1 MSNVQSLC
9 ARICRSDCLVLNAF
23 KSFSLSAALSLS
35 FSLNL
40 FRKLK
45 TQKESFHPKMYCFPT
60 LTSQNCR
67 YINCLQ
73 YSSCFASKLKR
84 FARAGFYRV
93 RTATCR
99 SHSAKAAERQIRS
112 KGESSPSKNWKELHV
127 LFFAESGRRCHPTC
141 QMLPGGKSVQK
152 ENLWNYFPVKLF
164 KVKALKYHW
173 IYPWE

>member
-1 MSNVQSLC
+1 MCSY
-9 ARICRSDCLVLNAF
+9 
-23 KSFSLSAALSLS
+23 LSLRLPCFKCLQIFLFICS
-35 FSLNL
+35 LILIFFFKFIQKIENTKRKFPSKDVLFSNSD
-40 FRKLK
+40 LK
-45 TQKESFHPKMYCFPT
+45 
-60 LTSQNCR
+60 NCS
-67 YINCLQ
+67 YIHFLQ

-93 RTATCR
+93 RSAACH
-99 SHSAKAAERQIRS
+99 SQSAKAAERQIRS

-141 QMLPGGKSVQK
+141 QMLPGGKSAQK

>member
-1 MSNVQSLC
+1 MFK
-9 ARICRSDCLVLNAF
+9 ICRSNCLDLDAY
-23 KSFSLSAALSLS
+23 KSLSLSAALSLS

-45 TQKESFHPKMYCFPT
+45 TQKESFHQKMYCFPS

-67 YINCLQ
+67 YINFLQ

-93 RTATCR
+93 RSAACR